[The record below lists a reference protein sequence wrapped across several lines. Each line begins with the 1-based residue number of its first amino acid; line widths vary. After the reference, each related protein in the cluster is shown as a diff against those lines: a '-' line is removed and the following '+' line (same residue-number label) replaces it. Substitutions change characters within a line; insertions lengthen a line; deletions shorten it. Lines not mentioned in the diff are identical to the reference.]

1 VGSAGCI
8 VSSAQRVRLPGSLQD
23 WHNGLRRSAVNGNR
37 GGNIV
42 QAVHGKTDMK
52 KASPLY
58 KAVVQATYKENFA
71 YRSNM
76 AVSLITQPVYFL
88 VQYFIWQAVFKTH
101 DTVSGFTLDT
111 MLYYFAVSS
120 LLGFL
125 NWDSADG
132 TLQRLI
138 QNGKFITFQLRP
150 VSHLYYAFFEKVGH
164 RILAFWVELLPI
176 LGFYLLFGIKPVPA
190 KPFWAVISVA
200 LSFMLEFLINY
211 TIGTIAF
218 WLVRTDGVRRA
229 VLVFKDICSGVFI
242 PLTLFPSDIQR
253 FLFYLPFQFTSYVP
267 VRVFMGSYELAGIT
281 MSIPQVVSLQAV
293 MVAATFLLNRLIWYC
308 GIKRF
313 TGVGA

>member
-1 VGSAGCI
+1 M
-8 VSSAQRVRLPGSLQD
+8 
-23 WHNGLRRSAVNGNR
+23 
-37 GGNIV
+37 
-42 QAVHGKTDMK
+42 QAVHEKMVMK
-52 KASPLY
+52 KAQPVF

-71 YRSNM
+71 FRSNM

-88 VQYFIWQAVFKTH
+88 VQYFIWQAVFTAH
-101 DTVSGFTLDT
+101 DTVSGFTLDS

-132 TLQRLI
+132 TLQRLV
-138 QNGKFITFQLRP
+138 QTGKFITFQLRP

-164 RILAFWVELLPI
+164 RILAFWVELIPI

-190 KPFWAVISVA
+190 KPLWAIISVA
-200 LSFMLEFLINY
+200 LSFILEFLINY

-218 WLVRTDGVRRA
+218 WLVKTDGVRRA
-229 VLVFKDICSGVFI
+229 VLVFKDVCSGIFL
-242 PLTLFPSDIQR
+242 PLTLFPNDIQR
-253 FLFYLPFQFTSYVP
+253 LLFVLPFQFISYVP
-267 VRVFMGSYELAGIT
+267 ARVFMGSYELAGIT
-281 MSIPQVVSLQAV
+281 MSIPQVVGLQAV
-293 MVAATFLLNRLIWYC
+293 MVAVTFLLNRLIWFF

>member
-1 VGSAGCI
+1 
-8 VSSAQRVRLPGSLQD
+8 
-23 WHNGLRRSAVNGNR
+23 
-37 GGNIV
+37 
-42 QAVHGKTDMK
+42 MK
-52 KASPLY
+52 KAQPLF

-71 YRSNM
+71 FRSNM

-88 VQYFIWQAVFKTH
+88 VQYFIWQAVFQAH

-125 NWDSADG
+125 NWDNADG

-138 QNGKFITFQLRP
+138 QTGKFITFQLRP

-164 RILAFWVELLPI
+164 RILAFWVEMVPI
-176 LGFYLLFGIKPVPA
+176 LGFYLLFGIKPVPVM
-190 KPFWAVISVA
+190 PVWAVISVA
-200 LSFMLEFLINY
+200 LSFLLGFLINY

-229 VLVFKDICSGVFI
+229 VLVFKDVCSGMFL
-242 PLTLFPSDIQR
+242 PLTLFPAGIQKV
-253 FLFYLPFQFTSYVP
+253 LFVLPFQFISYVP
-267 VRVFMGSYELAGIT
+267 ARVFMGSYELAGIT
-281 MSIPQVVSLQAV
+281 MSIPQVVGLQAL
-293 MVAATFLLNRLIWYC
+293 MVLVTFLLNRLVWYF
-308 GIKRF
+308 GTKRF